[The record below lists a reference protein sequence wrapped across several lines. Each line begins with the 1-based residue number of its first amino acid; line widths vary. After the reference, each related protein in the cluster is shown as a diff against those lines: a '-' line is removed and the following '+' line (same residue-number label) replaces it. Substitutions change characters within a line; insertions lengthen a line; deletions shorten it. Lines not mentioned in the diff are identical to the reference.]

1 MKKYM
6 EIKKHNPYVR
16 GVVGQDVPLNLHQ
29 KLKLL
34 FYKGFT
40 IALIEERGPNHAK

>member
-6 EIKKHNPYVR
+6 KIKKYNRYVC
-16 GVVGQDVPLNLHQ
+16 GVVGQDVPLTLRQ

-34 FYKGFT
+34 FCKGFT
-40 IALIEERGPNHAK
+40 IALIGKRGIYHA